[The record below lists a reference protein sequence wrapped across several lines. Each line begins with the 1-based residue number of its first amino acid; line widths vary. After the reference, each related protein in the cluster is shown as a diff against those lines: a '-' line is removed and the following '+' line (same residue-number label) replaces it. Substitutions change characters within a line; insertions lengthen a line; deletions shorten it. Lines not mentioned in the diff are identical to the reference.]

1 MSNSSFKTGLSRNL
15 FIVCASIVLANCTLN
30 IGGTKDNGG
39 SASQTEIGGSDQ
51 AAEVSVDDTTS
62 MSVDFGQRYLEIVN
76 DVNCTFLEIDKLE
89 KENSLGDGTFD
100 PAVMD
105 DIRNLYER
113 LASFRERAVRELLGE
128 SWPNDVAD
136 EIDLI
141 ARDWTMAARQEQY
154 ISTTEDLGQYNL
166 AVSKYIQL
174 QRSGNPGFVRAQL
187 GVGPSSET
195 NKC

>member
-1 MSNSSFKTGLSRNL
+1 MLKNTICRFPLL
-15 FIVCASIVLANCTLN
+15 VCTLTVLASCTIN

-39 SASQTEIGGSDQ
+39 SANQTEIGGSDQ
-51 AAEVSVDDTTS
+51 PTEVLGDDTAPALN
-62 MSVDFGQRYLEIVN
+62 VDFGQRYLEIVN
-76 DVNCTFLEIDKLE
+76 DVNCTALEIDKLE
-89 KENSLGDGTFD
+89 KENSLGDGTVD

-105 DIRNLYER
+105 DLRNLYER

-174 QRSGNPGFVRAQL
+174 QPSGNPGFVRAQL